1 MPDAAKLV
9 LTALLAFGLAVALFG
24 PAPAR
29 PRPRAVAHSVL
40 AGAAIYL
47 TALLVALAG
56 HVALAT
62 LLVGPGVAALT
73 LAGWLA
79 RAGDAPRR
87 GGDDESEPDVPIDWD
102 EFDRL
107 RGQWER
113 TPARP
118 LVLA

>member
-1 MPDAAKLV
+1 MPDPAKFA
-9 LTALLAFGLAVALFG
+9 LTALLAVALAIAVFS

-29 PRPRAVAHSVL
+29 RRPRAMASCAL
-40 AGAAIYL
+40 AGAGIYL

-79 RAGDAPRR
+79 RAGDDPRR
-87 GGDDESEPDVPIDWD
+87 RGDDEPEPDVPIDWD

-118 LVLA
+118 L

>member
-40 AGAAIYL
+40 AGAGIYL
-47 TALLVALAG
+47 AALLVALAG

-73 LAGWLA
+73 LAGWLS
-79 RAGDAPRR
+79 RAGDERR
-87 GGDDESEPDVPIDWD
+87 GGADEPEPALPSDGD

-107 RGQWER
+107 RGEWER
-113 TPARP
+113 TTLRP
-118 LVLA
+118 LVLV